1 MYPLRSRQGI
11 VWEPEL
17 HLPSAPLAWGGTR
30 GSTLLPP
37 ALQRSQGWKYHREDG
52 EDAGGVFLQ
61 LIPPMPRWGQPALVA
76 ASGKG
81 DEEGVRRFLGSLS

>member
-1 MYPLRSRQGI
+1 MYPLCSRQGI

-37 ALQRSQGWKYHREDG
+37 ALQRGQGWKYHREDG

-61 LIPPMPRWGQPALVA
+61 LIPPMVA